1 MSKIKLVIFDLDE
14 TLWSMEEG
22 YCSILRPPL
31 QQVGPDTIVDSI
43 GRKIELYGGVRE
55 LLQSL
60 GDAGIILSVA
70 SKNDPEPATEVMKR
84 FRIYDF
90 FTYPQLEWGPKV
102 RLVKRLLAILAE
114 RDGLEILPKEA
125 LLVDDWRSNVNE
137 VSGLGVR
144 TLLLD
149 SDITHVDE
157 VRDLVLED
165 DL

>member
-1 MSKIKLVIFDLDE
+1 MSAIKLVIFDLDE

-60 GDAGIILSVA
+60 RDAGIILSVA

-84 FRIYDF
+84 FGIYDF

-102 RLVKRLLAILAE
+102 RLVQRLLDIMAE
-114 RDGLEILPKEA
+114 RDGVEIMPAEA

-144 TLLLD
+144 TLLLN
-149 SDITHVDE
+149 SDITNVDE
-157 VRDLVLED
+157 VRYLVLED